1 MKGIN
6 KAIIVGHLGAD
17 PEVRYTA
24 DSKAITNIRVA
35 TSESWKDKQT
45 GEKQE
50 RTEWHRVVFFGKTAE
65 IAGEYLSKG
74 ALVYIEGSIRTR
86 KWQDKSGKDC
96 YSTEIVVEGYNGEFQ
111 MLGGRDAGERTATAA
126 VRQETQTGFRQPP
139 AQQPAPAE
147 EKGTDWNEEQEIPF

>member
-17 PEVRYTA
+17 PEVCYTA

-111 MLGGRDAGERTATAA
+111 MLGGKNQAEDRPAA
-126 VRQETQTGFRQPP
+126 AQQQTGFRKPP
-139 AQQPAPAE
+139 AEAKPAPE
-147 EKGTDWNEEQEIPF
+147 EKGVGWDDDQDIPF